1 MNFPT
6 LPLDNTIRLIFYLGW
21 FLLVYST
28 ISLSNT
34 NESLQEYGYQI
45 DSIGADRRIDS
56 LTLER
61 FEKLP
66 QPHSNR
72 ILDEKDRIFDRFNLS
87 MRKLNYITHKIK
99 MSENVKNRSIAFT
112 IVGVLLVIL
121 TNRSITK
128 KEKLEDDIRLLQYK
142 TLLME
147 YEEKLRVSNASLNSE
162 GDN

>member
-45 DSIGADRRIDS
+45 DSIGSDRRADS
-56 LTLER
+56 ATLAR

-72 ILDEKDRIFDRFNLS
+72 VVEEKDMIFERFNLS
-87 MRKLNYITHKIK
+87 VRKLNYITHKIK

-121 TNRSITK
+121 TNRTITRR
-128 KEKLEDDIRLLQYK
+128 EKLEDDFRALQYK
-142 TLLME
+142 ILLIE
-147 YEEKLRVSNASLNSE
+147 YEEKLRVSNATLAPKGEN
-162 GDN
+162 